1 MNQRS
6 GIGWLAG
13 FVVLAG
19 LAFVVA
25 SCPGNGD
32 DDDDTGGQHMVE
44 DATCAIS
51 LPQDTITEG
60 EDAVIDV
67 RIDSG
72 CAGVN
77 SSLEATYSV
86 SGTTVEVDG
95 VWEYD
100 AVDDDGDCCGEL
112 QTLTVTGLLAGTYTV
127 EALCF
132 TSGSADCAD
141 DGQGTGTWVQ
151 TATLTVNAP

>member
-1 MNQRS
+1 MNVRI
-6 GIGWLAG
+6 GFGWLAG
-13 FVVLAG
+13 IALLSG
-19 LAFVVA
+19 LALVVS

-51 LPQDTITEG
+51 LPQDTIIEG
-60 EDAVIDV
+60 EEAVIDV

-72 CAGVN
+72 CAGIN
-77 SSLEATYSV
+77 SMLVATYNV
-86 SGTTVEVDG
+86 DGTTIEVDG

-100 AVDDDGDCCGEL
+100 TVDDDGDCCGEL
-112 QTLTVTGLLAGTYTV
+112 QTLTVIDLTAGTYTV

-132 TSGSADCAD
+132 SSGSADCAD

-151 TATLTVNAP
+151 TATLTVNAL